1 MVAQIVSKL
10 QNLKLLLQFAGPKV
24 FLKQIGMHLYTRDT
38 CVGFVKDLSLE
49 NAPVQARITYNLRP
63 GTEEDMNEVISRLKY
78 ESKSEVIE
86 LLDRKSFYDRG
97 FDCFFVART
106 TETNEIC
113 HTKWF
118 VTSKYNSLLKSCSRL
133 MIDHLKDDEVLTE
146 YTYTFEKFRKTRV
159 GAAVRF
165 ELSEM
170 FREKGFKRVIG
181 YASKNNPASLRSFEI
196 DGYKRFEEVQRLKF
210 LFITRRKHIHID
222 SAADIARPYVP
233 EAQDLVKL
241 S

>member
-1 MVAQIVSKL
+1 MAAQIVSKL
-10 QNLKLLLQFAGPKV
+10 QNAKLLLQFAGPKV
-24 FLKQIGMHLYTRDT
+24 FLKQIGMHFYTRDT
-38 CVGFVKDLSLE
+38 YVGFVKDLSLE
-49 NAPVQARITYNLRP
+49 NVPVQARIAYHLRP
-63 GTEEDMNEVISRLKY
+63 GTREDMNEVLSRLKY
-78 ESKSEVIE
+78 ESKSDVIE
-86 LLDRKSFYDRG
+86 LLERKGFYDRG

-113 HTKWF
+113 HIKWF
-118 VTSKYNSLLKSCSRL
+118 VTSKYNRLLRSCSHL
-133 MIDHLKDDEVLTE
+133 MIDHLQDDEVLTE

-181 YASKNNPASLRSFEI
+181 YASKSNPASLRSFEI

-210 LFITRRKHIHID
+210 LLTTRRKHVRTGPV
-222 SAADIARPYVP
+222 ADIARPYVP
-233 EAQDLVKL
+233 EAQDPVKL